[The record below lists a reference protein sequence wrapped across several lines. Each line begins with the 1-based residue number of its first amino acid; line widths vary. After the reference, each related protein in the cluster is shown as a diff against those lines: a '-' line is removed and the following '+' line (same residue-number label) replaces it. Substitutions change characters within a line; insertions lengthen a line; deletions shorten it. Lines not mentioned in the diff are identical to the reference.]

1 MVFVILGTQD
11 KTFERLLRYIDKNI
25 ELGNIKGEV
34 IVQAGQT
41 KYDSENMKIL
51 QLIPM
56 EEFKKYIETCDY
68 IITHGG
74 VGSILDGL
82 KASKKIIAVPRLA
95 KYGEHVNDHQ
105 IQIINE
111 FASKGYILS
120 CNDLEKLG
128 DVIKELKDFKPRK
141 YKSNNE
147 NFVKMITDYI
157 DKI

>member
-11 KTFERLLRYIDKNI
+11 KTFERLLKYIDKNI
-25 ELGNIKGEV
+25 ELGNIREEV
-34 IVQAGQT
+34 VVQAGQT
-41 KYDSENMKIL
+41 KYESNNMKIL
-51 QLIPM
+51 QLITM
-56 EEFKKYIETCDY
+56 DEFKKYIKTCDY

-82 KASKKIIAVPRLA
+82 NASKKIIAVPRLA

-105 IQIINE
+105 VQIIDE

-120 CNDLEKLG
+120 CDNLEKLG
-128 DVIKELKDFKPRK
+128 DVINKLQEFKPKK

-147 NFVKMITDYI
+147 KFVKLITDYI